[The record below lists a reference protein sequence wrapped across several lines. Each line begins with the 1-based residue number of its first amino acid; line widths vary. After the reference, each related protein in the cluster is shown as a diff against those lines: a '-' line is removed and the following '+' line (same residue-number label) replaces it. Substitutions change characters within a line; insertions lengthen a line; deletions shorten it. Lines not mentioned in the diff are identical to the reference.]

1 MADIAQANWDAMRM
15 IYNDGDPTLP
25 MVTRERTCLFHW
37 CASLDK
43 VTKKYIKPSLQFQD
57 KPLYKD

>member
-43 VTKKYIKPSLQFQD
+43 VT
-57 KPLYKD
+57 